1 MAKPTRRLQPVS
13 QAAQN
18 ARSAITDG
26 RRIAAAGASS
36 AGSGNANALKLQALT
51 TAKTF
56 EGRSFT
62 DAHSRMVA
70 DLGVKVQRA
79 ESDADASTKV
89 ADRVTEQI
97 SSETGVN
104 LEEEAARLIQFQ
116 QNYQVAAKV
125 LTTTQKIFDTIL
137 SIMN

>member
-1 MAKPTRRLQPVS
+1 
-13 QAAQN
+13 
-18 ARSAITDG
+18 
-26 RRIAAAGASS
+26 
-36 AGSGNANALKLQALT
+36 
-51 TAKTF
+51 
-56 EGRSFT
+56 
-62 DAHSRMVA
+62 MVA